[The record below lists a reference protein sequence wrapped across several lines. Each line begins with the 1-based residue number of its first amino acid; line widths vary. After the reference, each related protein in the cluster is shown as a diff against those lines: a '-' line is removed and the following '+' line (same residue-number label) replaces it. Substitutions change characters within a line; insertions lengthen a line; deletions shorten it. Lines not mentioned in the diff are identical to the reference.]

1 MRWLGWIAG
10 NWFHE
15 KWTAEWK
22 WASAIGLLQA
32 VEICCIRTERRRDR
46 LRTVVIGWCRF
57 FGIFP
62 FCRLAGGIECETA
75 NLLKISQWLDASHL
89 AQTIARARKCTLLF
103 YYRAMLYADRG
114 IATASRRRL
123 SVCPWRGGIVI
134 TQLEIFK
141 NNLTVSLI
149 ALGIRS
155 LQIPIWRIY
164 STCKGNTPKF

>member
-32 VEICCIRTERRRDR
+32 VEVCCIRTERRRDR

-62 FCRLAGGIECETA
+62 FCRLAGGIESETA

-89 AQTIARARKCTLLF
+89 AQTIARARKCTYLF
-103 YYRAMLYADRG
+103 YYRAML
-114 IATASRRRL
+114 RRSWYCYLLRQAVAVCL
-123 SVCPWRGGIVI
+123 SVRDV
-134 TQLEIFK
+134 E
-141 NNLTVSLI
+141 VSWSHSWKSSKI
-149 ALGIRS
+149 ISRS
-155 LQIPIWRIY
+155 V
-164 STCKGNTPKF
+164 